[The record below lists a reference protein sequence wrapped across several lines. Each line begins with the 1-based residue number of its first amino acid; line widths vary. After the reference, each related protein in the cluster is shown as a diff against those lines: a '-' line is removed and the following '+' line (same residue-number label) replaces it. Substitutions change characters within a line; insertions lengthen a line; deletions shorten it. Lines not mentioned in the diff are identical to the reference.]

1 MEQGSPTGTARLKA
15 PSWKDPRLL
24 IGILLVLLSVSGV
37 VAVIGSADK
46 TNKLYAAKEPIAV
59 GQSISADDLEAVDV
73 RLGDVEAF
81 YLTVSAGL
89 AEGDVALQRIEKHQL
104 VPRQSLGRA
113 DALDR
118 KPVAIPVDTALPDQ
132 VVPGAR
138 VDVWVSKPDSAR
150 SFDRPVLLL
159 PGAEVTA
166 VTPGSSALGASK
178 STVLLVLVTD
188 QQMPELLGAQANG
201 AKVSAVWNPSG
212 VRQ

>member
-59 GQSISADDLEAVDV
+59 GQSISADDFEAVDV

-118 KPVAIPVDTALPDQ
+118 KPVAIPVETALPDQ

>member
-1 MEQGSPTGTARLKA
+1 M
-15 PSWKDPRLL
+15 
-24 IGILLVLLSVSGV
+24 LLVLASVSGV

-46 TNKLYAAKEPIAV
+46 TDKLYAAKEAIAV
-59 GQSISADDLEAVDV
+59 GQPVRADDLVAVDV
-73 RLGDVEAF
+73 RLGDVETS
-81 YLTVSAGL
+81 YLPVSGGLVAGN
-89 AEGDVALQRIEKHQL
+89 VALQRIEKNQL
-104 VPRQSLGRA
+104 VPRESLGQA

-118 KPVAIPVDTALPDQ
+118 KPVAIPVDAALPAQ

-138 VDVWVSKPDSAR
+138 VDVWVSKVGAAR
-150 SFDRPVLLL
+150 AYDKPVLLL

-201 AKVSAVWNPSG
+201 AKVSVVWNPAG
-212 VRQ
+212 AKR